1 MKIEFTGRQ
10 TEVPEALRDLAAR
23 KLEKLSK
30 TLRGLTR
37 VHVMLAVD
45 KHRQIA
51 EVTAHSKHLTVSAQE
66 ESTDFG
72 ASLAAAFEKLT
83 RQAQRHI
90 GRLRQKKRGGAARTA
105 VRATRARG
113 DGLAAVAVAEAAP
126 RVIRARRLPLKPMTV
141 DEAALEVGDRPE
153 GFLVFRDARTER
165 VSVLYRRKDGNL
177 GLIDPDA

>member
-10 TEVPEALRDLAAR
+10 TEVPQELRQLAAR
-23 KLEKLSK
+23 KLDKLAK
-30 TLRGLTR
+30 VLRGITR
-37 VHVMLAVD
+37 VHVVLAVD

-51 EVTAHSKHLTVSAQE
+51 EVSAHSKHLTLSAQE

-72 ASLAAAFEKLT
+72 ASLATAFEKLA
-83 RQAQRHI
+83 RQAERHI
-90 GRLRQKKRGGAARTA
+90 GRLRQKKRGAAARTA
-105 VRATRARG
+105 VRRTRAG
-113 DGLAAVAVAEAAP
+113 DGGVVAEVAP
-126 RVIRARRLPLKPMTV
+126 RVIRARRSPLKPMTV